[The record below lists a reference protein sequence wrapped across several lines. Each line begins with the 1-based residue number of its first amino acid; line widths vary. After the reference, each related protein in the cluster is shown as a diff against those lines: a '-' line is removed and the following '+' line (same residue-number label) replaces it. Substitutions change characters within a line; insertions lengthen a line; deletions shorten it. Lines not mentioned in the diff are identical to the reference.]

1 MDCPWGTGWI
11 QEKIKEKTDEE
22 ATKKVGNY
30 KDWFIPKMQEDMQ
43 MVLQRESR
51 AMLQRESRAKL
62 RVNVSKIEVEEK
74 KEHPIAN
81 RPIADKFKE

>member
-1 MDCPWGTGWI
+1 MHFVDCPWGTGWI

-22 ATKKVGNY
+22 ATKKVDNY

-51 AMLQRESRAKL
+51 ANL

-74 KEHPIAN
+74 KEHPIN
-81 RPIADKFKE
+81 RPMGNKMKEQ